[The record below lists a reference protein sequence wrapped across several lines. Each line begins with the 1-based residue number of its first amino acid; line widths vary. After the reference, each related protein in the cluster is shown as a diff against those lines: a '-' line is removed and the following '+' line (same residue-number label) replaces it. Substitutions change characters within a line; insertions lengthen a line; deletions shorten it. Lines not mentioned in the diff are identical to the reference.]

1 MENRNT
7 SKRIK
12 MNKLNNLRDLGGIR
26 TTDDHV
32 IKENRLY
39 RSGQLFFADPEDIK
53 KLKSLGISKIF
64 DLRSGDERIEKPDPQ
79 IADEVNIHLPIIR
92 EVFAGITRDE
102 KSEEK
107 AFEMMIQAVKKD
119 PSYGIRYMEDTYLN
133 MVNDEYSVSQYAAFV
148 KAVADNENGAI
159 LWHCTAG
166 KDRAGFATVLLLE
179 ILGVSRQDILED
191 YLETNGYLYEEM
203 ESIIRM
209 LRKKMELG
217 GAEDVIMN
225 FFGARAEYLDM
236 IYKYVEE
243 NYGGMAGFIRD
254 AMGIS
259 DEEKEKIREKYLL

>member
-1 MENRNT
+1 MGRRNT
-7 SKRIK
+7 SKHIE

-26 TTDDHV
+26 TADEHV

-53 KLKSLGISKIF
+53 KLKELGISKIF
-64 DLRSGDERIEKPDPQ
+64 DLRSGNERIEKPDPR
-79 IADEVNIHLPIIR
+79 IADEENIHLPIIR
-92 EVFAGITRDE
+92 EIFAGITRD
-102 KSEEK
+102 
-107 AFEMMIQAVKKD
+107 VKKD

-133 MVNDEYSVSQYAAFV
+133 MVSDEYSVSQYAAFL
-148 KAVADNENGAI
+148 KAVAENENGAI

-179 ILGVSRQDILED
+179 ILGVSRQDIMED
-191 YLETNGYLYEEM
+191 YLETNGYLHEEM
-203 ESIIRM
+203 EAIIRM
-209 LRKKMELG
+209 LRKKMDLG
-217 GAEDVIMN
+217 EAEDVIMN

-243 NYGGMAGFIRD
+243 HNGDMAGFIRD

-259 DEEKEKIREKYLL
+259 DEEKARIREKYLK